1 MKTYQIQV
9 LEPRARKLLEELAN
23 LKLIKIEEMDE
34 PKEQF
39 RKLVGKIRSKSNK
52 KPSLADIT
60 KEVETVRKKR
70 YAKK

>member
-9 LEPRARKLLEELAN
+9 LEPKARKLLEELAN

-39 RKLVGKIRSKSNK
+39 RKLVARIRTKADK
-52 KPSLADIT
+52 KPSLTDIT
-60 KEVETVRKKR
+60 KEVESVRKKR
-70 YAKK
+70 YGKK